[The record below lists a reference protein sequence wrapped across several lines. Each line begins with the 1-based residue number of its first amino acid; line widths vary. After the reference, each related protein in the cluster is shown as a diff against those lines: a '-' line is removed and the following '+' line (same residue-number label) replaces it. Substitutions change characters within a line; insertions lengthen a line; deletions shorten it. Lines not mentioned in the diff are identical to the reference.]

1 VETQRWVNRSHPQ
14 TLLMGTYLLYIDA
27 FFGVVRLLLGG
38 RSLLGLALAGG
49 AAAAGYGI
57 AQDRNW
63 GWYLGIAVSA
73 IGVLLN
79 LGNLLGLLFAIAQI
93 ALLVHPMS
101 RSYTKT
107 WFR

>member
-1 VETQRWVNRSHPQ
+1 MRSPDW
-14 TLLMGTYLLYIDA
+14 GGGGIFFRIDQE
-27 FFGVVRLLLGG
+27 
-38 RSLLGLALAGG
+38 
-49 AAAAGYGI
+49 AAGYGI